1 MWTMSNS
8 RAEPRPV
15 AFAAALVLLMGC
27 SGQDAPAQSPDSPRP
42 ARDGASLAQTAPSSD
57 TPLTQDRPVELR
69 SVRVLAVR
77 GDSMLERLAGA
88 TMLQEARSPLAVEV
102 VTIDSLGDVWR
113 SASPEVY
120 LNGVR
125 VGDTWP
131 LPPDRLLVFLPD
143 AGGLRAPV
151 QVTVAWLGREERTRS
166 TEPLVITEEQL
177 RPFR

>member
-1 MWTMSNS
+1 MWTTSNS
-8 RAEPRPV
+8 RAEPRHLAV
-15 AFAAALVLLMGC
+15 AAALVLLAGC
-27 SGQDAPAQSPDSPRP
+27 SGQGASPGAPDSPRP
-42 ARDGASLAQTAPSSD
+42 ARAEAGLAQPAPSPD
-57 TPLTQDRPVELR
+57 TPVTQDRPVELR

-77 GDSMLERLAGA
+77 GDSVLERLAGA
-88 TMLQEARSPLAVEV
+88 TLLREAQSPLAVEV
-102 VTIDSLGDVWR
+102 VTVDSLGDVWR
-113 SASPEVY
+113 SASPEIY

-151 QVTVAWLGREERTRS
+151 QVTVAWLGSEERTRS